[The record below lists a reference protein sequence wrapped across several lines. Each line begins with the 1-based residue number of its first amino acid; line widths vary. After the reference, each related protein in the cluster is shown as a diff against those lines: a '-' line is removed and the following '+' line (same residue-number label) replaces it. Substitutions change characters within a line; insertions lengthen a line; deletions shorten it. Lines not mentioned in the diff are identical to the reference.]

1 MNYRLE
7 FTKSARKEFEKLPD
21 KIRLKTVEALQLLS
35 QNPQTEWLQI
45 KKIKGADYLY
55 RFRVGEY
62 RVVYECRDTVLLILV
77 IKVGHRKEVYRRL

>member
-62 RVVYECRDTVLLILV
+62 RVVYACRDTVLLILV